1 MATRKCDE
9 SIIDNIC
16 IVFDLK
22 VTYIAK
28 RGFKMERG
36 EIRAISYKESVWS
49 RNLDLNSPMRHWFQF
64 KFRHV
69 RRLSKGMF
77 IGWEPKF
84 TLSCFSKKATVLGR
98 DCQQYSIR
106 SYRVFCTTFLWKV
119 NSKQKKTDD
128 AYRDNYPIVT
138 GNSTLPTNV
147 MIPSDFML
155 YLYEVRGCLDYLL
168 SYGLSSNVSKINKKK
183 EQMTRKHG
191 SVTDHAV
198 W

>member
-1 MATRKCDE
+1 MPIE
-9 SIIDNIC
+9 YLIVFLQLSLIC
-16 IVFDLK
+16 IWPIVCIMDFPFRQMKQLK
-22 VTYIAK
+22 VIFFSGGLYLFLGNGYK
-28 RGFKMERG
+28 EVWWKHHWQHLYSVWSQGNVYCKVRLQNGKG

-49 RNLDLNSPMRHWFQF
+49 HNLDLNSPMRHWFLF

-119 NSKQKKTDD
+119 NSKQKKKLMMH
-128 AYRDNYPIVT
+128 IW
-138 GNSTLPTNV
+138 
-147 MIPSDFML
+147 I
-155 YLYEVRGCLDYLL
+155 
-168 SYGLSSNVSKINKKK
+168 II
-183 EQMTRKHG
+183 Q
-191 SVTDHAV
+191 
-198 W
+198 